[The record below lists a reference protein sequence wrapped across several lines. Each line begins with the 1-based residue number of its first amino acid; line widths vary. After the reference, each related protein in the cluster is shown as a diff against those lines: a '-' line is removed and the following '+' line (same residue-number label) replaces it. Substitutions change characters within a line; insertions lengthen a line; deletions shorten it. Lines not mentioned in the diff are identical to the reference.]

1 MYKTSQIANMLQV
14 SQMTIS
20 RWVTKEFSS
29 FFPDTA
35 KVERGASRRFT
46 DEEVSKLTLIATMR
60 KEGHGLD
67 AIEKALSEGDRG
79 TLVNPQ
85 TNALAP
91 VNQYQ
96 LTIMQDRI
104 EELELEVERLRNA
117 EAQNELLKEQN
128 AALQTEIKALNR
140 EIGRLEASKG
150 SE

>member
-79 TLVNPQ
+79 TLVNPC
-85 TNALAP
+85 
-91 VNQYQ
+91 
-96 LTIMQDRI
+96 
-104 EELELEVERLRNA
+104 
-117 EAQNELLKEQN
+117 LLYTSPSPRDGLLSRMPSS
-128 AALQTEIKALNR
+128 A
-140 EIGRLEASKG
+140 
-150 SE
+150 